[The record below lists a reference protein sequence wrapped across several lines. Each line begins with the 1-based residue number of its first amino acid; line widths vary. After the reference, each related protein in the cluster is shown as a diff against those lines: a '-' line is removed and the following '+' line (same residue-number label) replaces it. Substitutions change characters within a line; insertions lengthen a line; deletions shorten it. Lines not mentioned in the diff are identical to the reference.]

1 MEFEV
6 VCRRLKR
13 RVLDAVV
20 RERWGD
26 DAARVMTVVLKHEK
40 MDEKHVSKSY
50 DEECLGSGG
59 WRGREATYE
68 QTTRRVEFEMSFCS
82 SFCTDSPLLPFL
94 LFSFLLRSPK

>member
-1 MEFEV
+1 MLIQSFCALLAAEDNPTAMGLMSQFISKTKSSRDSSGSYAVEFEV

-40 MDEKHVSKSY
+40 MDEKHVSEHNPS
-50 DEECLGSGG
+50 EG
-59 WRGREATYE
+59 
-68 QTTRRVEFEMSFCS
+68 
-82 SFCTDSPLLPFL
+82 
-94 LFSFLLRSPK
+94 LR